1 MVQEKDIETSIFNER
16 GREPTKE
23 LKRERE
29 LTQFPSGLITQQDLD
44 PCPKNFPAQVL
55 LVFF

>member
-23 LKRERE
+23 LKRERKKKRKAKRVIIRSLRE
-29 LTQFPSGLITQQDLD
+29 TSCLTRQWWERALE
-44 PCPKNFPAQVL
+44 
-55 LVFF
+55 

>member
-29 LTQFPSGLITQQDLD
+29 KKRKAKWG
-44 PCPKNFPAQVL
+44 
-55 LVFF
+55 